1 VPISTAFVVLGILL
15 AGYLVYRL
23 SRHRKKPAG
32 HRG

>member
-1 VPISTAFVVLGILL
+1 LVVLGILL
-15 AGYLVYRL
+15 AGSLVYRL